1 MKYELNWGNPC
12 LMSGNDSF
20 FQLREGTT
28 KIDVQAKLQKELH
41 PYAGRDGVLYFRGR
55 S

>member
-1 MKYELNWGNPC
+1 
-12 LMSGNDSF
+12 MSGNDSF

-28 KIDVQAKLQKELH
+28 KIDVQTKLQKKELH